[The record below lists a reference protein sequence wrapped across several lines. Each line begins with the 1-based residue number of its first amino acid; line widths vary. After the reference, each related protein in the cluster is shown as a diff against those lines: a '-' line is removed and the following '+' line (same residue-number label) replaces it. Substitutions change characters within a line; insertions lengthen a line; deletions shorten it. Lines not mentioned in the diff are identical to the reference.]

1 MMDKVLC
8 QYINKKHTN
17 LGAMGGQSE
26 TQSKKTS
33 LRKCCVSWQ
42 FSLVG
47 RSWGRVGITEREKE
61 IILDKVKGIV
71 QMPHGR
77 TDYSLF
83 WELKERYNVAWT
95 LKSVV

>member
-33 LRKCCVSWQ
+33 LRK
-42 FSLVG
+42 
-47 RSWGRVGITEREKE
+47 
-61 IILDKVKGIV
+61 
-71 QMPHGR
+71 
-77 TDYSLF
+77 
-83 WELKERYNVAWT
+83 
-95 LKSVV
+95 